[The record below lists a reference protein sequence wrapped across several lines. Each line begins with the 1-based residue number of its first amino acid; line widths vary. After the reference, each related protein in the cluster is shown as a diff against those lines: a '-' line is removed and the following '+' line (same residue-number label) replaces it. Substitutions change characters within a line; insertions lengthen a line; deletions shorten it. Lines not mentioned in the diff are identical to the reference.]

1 MRRLRTGLALAAAVV
16 VALADLTGA
25 AAPEATSA
33 ATPAATPAD
42 DYRWALP
49 DWMPRPVVPA
59 DNPMSAAKAELGRH
73 LFYDKR
79 LSADGSI
86 ACASC
91 HLQARAFTDGRQL
104 PLGVHGT
111 PGVRNAMSLGNVA
124 YLPVLTWA
132 NPNLKRL
139 ERQLLVPL
147 FGETPVEMGMAGQE
161 ARLLDTL
168 RADPRY
174 PALFRAAYPERAGT
188 PDLVSLATISR
199 ALATFERTLLSFD
212 APYDRYKYG
221 GRPDAISASAKR
233 GEALFFSERLEC
245 AHCHGGFNFTDNNLH
260 ARLAD
265 AESGFHNTG
274 LYNRDGHGG
283 YPAGNHG
290 LREFTGDP
298 ADEGRMRTPSL
309 RNVAVTA
316 PYMHDGSIATLREV
330 LRDHYAIQGRA
341 ASGPHGPSP
350 LRSEFIEG
358 FTLSAQEL
366 DDVVAFLEA
375 LTDHGFLTDPRLA
388 DPWPAGGAAAR

>member
-1 MRRLRTGLALAAAVV
+1 MRRLRTGLALAAI
-16 VALADLTGA
+16 ALACLTGA
-25 AAPEATSA
+25 AG
-33 ATPAATPAD
+33 PAA
-42 DYRWALP
+42 DYPWQLP
-49 DWMPRPVVPA
+49 DWVPRPVVPA
-59 DNPMSAAKAELGRH
+59 DNPMSAAKVELGRH

-79 LSADGSI
+79 LSVDGTI

-91 HLQARAFTDGRQL
+91 HVQARAFTDGRKL

-132 NPNLKRL
+132 NPNLKLL

-168 RADPRY
+168 RADARY
-174 PALFRAAYPERAGT
+174 RELFRAAYPDQAD
-188 PDLVSLATISR
+188 PYSLASVSR
-199 ALATFERTLLSFD
+199 ALASFERTLLSFD
-212 APYDRYKYG
+212 SPYDRYKYG
-221 GRPDAISASAKR
+221 GQPDAIGAAAKR
-233 GEALFFSERLEC
+233 GETLFFSERLEC

-260 ARLAD
+260 ARLAYP
-265 AESGFHNTG
+265 ELGFHNTG
-274 LYNRDGHGG
+274 LYNVDGKGG

-290 LREFTGDP
+290 LREFTGAP
-298 ADEGRMRTPSL
+298 ADEGKMRTPSL
-309 RNVAVTA
+309 RNVAMTA

-341 ASGPHGPSP
+341 ASGPRGASP

-366 DDVVAFLEA
+366 DDVVAFLES
-375 LTDHGFLTDPRLA
+375 LTDHGFLNDPQLA
-388 DPWPAGGAAAR
+388 DPWPAGSAATR